1 MHMQIK
7 GWTQFKSLVR
17 WSVLYHHVV
26 VLWLYMLLRSD
37 AMLKEGVAC
46 GGIMLNSKQFVRS
59 IQLLRED
66 LWFFYMKRMD
76 LYSHARIQL
85 SIKLRKKLGLFTA
98 ELFPHGFLFTVP
110 GVGKY
115 ENDRKQAETEEAST
129 AWLQSKNRQNSFLL
143 TACESVMKDS

>member
-66 LWFFYMKRMD
+66 LRFFYMKKMD
-76 LYSHARIQL
+76 LYIHAHAVEKAR
-85 SIKLRKKLGLFTA
+85 SVYSGAFSA
-98 ELFPHGFLFTVP
+98 WFNFCVP
-110 GVGKY
+110 WCGGVFVFG
-115 ENDRKQAETEEAST
+115 RKQAETEEAST
-129 AWLQSKNRQNSFLL
+129 AGVQSTESSFSDCL
-143 TACESVMKDS
+143 